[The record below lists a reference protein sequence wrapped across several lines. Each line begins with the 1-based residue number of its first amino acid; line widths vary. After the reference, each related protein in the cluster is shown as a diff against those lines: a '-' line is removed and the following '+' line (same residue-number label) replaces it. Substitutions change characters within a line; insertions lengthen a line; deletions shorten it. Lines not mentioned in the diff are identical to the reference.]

1 MKKRN
6 IGTCEKIY
14 ENNEKIVFNGHS
26 VCYMKCT
33 ATANNGTVNERTN
46 CKKKDGEDEQKRSD
60 SQTHKT
66 QQKRTT
72 SEKQFTRCATAI
84 GLIKMHFSR

>member
-46 CKKKDGEDEQKRSD
+46 CKKKRWRRWAKKKRFADAQNAAKTNDERKTVYEMCNSD
-60 SQTHKT
+60 
-66 QQKRTT
+66 R
-72 SEKQFTRCATAI
+72 FN
-84 GLIKMHFSR
+84 